1 MALYESV
8 IIGRQDLTTSQ
19 FETIV
24 NEFISVIESLKGKI
38 QKKESWGL
46 RNLAYKINKNRKGHY
61 MLLNI
66 DGPADAIV
74 EYERLMRLHE
84 DIIRF
89 LTMRIKSVDEKPSPL
104 MSNKNDRQKNVSAD
118 DISESTENLKR
129 NIIMTQFNIKREALR
144 KPNQKRKKSCPFSAP
159 NTPEIDYKDLKVLTR
174 YVSERGKIIPS
185 RISAVSAKRQ
195 RELSKAIKRARF
207 LALMPYV
214 VG

>member
-24 NEFISVIESLKGKI
+24 NEFISVIESLKGSI
-38 QKKESWGL
+38 QKQESWGL

-104 MSNKNDRQKNVSAD
+104 MNNKNDRQKNLSAD
-118 DISESTENLKR
+118 YTSVSK
-129 NIIMTQFNIKREALR
+129 EA
-144 KPNQKRKKSCPFSAP
+144 
-159 NTPEIDYKDLKVLTR
+159 
-174 YVSERGKIIPS
+174 
-185 RISAVSAKRQ
+185 
-195 RELSKAIKRARF
+195 
-207 LALMPYV
+207 
-214 VG
+214 

>member
-8 IIGRQDLTTSQ
+8 IIGRQDLTPSQ

-24 NEFISVIESLKGKI
+24 NEFISVIESLKGTI
-38 QKKESWGL
+38 QKQESWGL

-104 MSNKNDRQKNVSAD
+104 MNNKNDRHKNLSAD
-118 DISESTENLKR
+118 DTSVSK
-129 NIIMTQFNIKREALR
+129 EA
-144 KPNQKRKKSCPFSAP
+144 
-159 NTPEIDYKDLKVLTR
+159 
-174 YVSERGKIIPS
+174 
-185 RISAVSAKRQ
+185 
-195 RELSKAIKRARF
+195 
-207 LALMPYV
+207 
-214 VG
+214 

>member
-24 NEFISVIESLKGKI
+24 NEFISVIESLKGTI

-118 DISESTENLKR
+118 DISEP
-129 NIIMTQFNIKREALR
+129 RE
-144 KPNQKRKKSCPFSAP
+144 S
-159 NTPEIDYKDLKVLTR
+159 
-174 YVSERGKIIPS
+174 
-185 RISAVSAKRQ
+185 
-195 RELSKAIKRARF
+195 
-207 LALMPYV
+207 
-214 VG
+214 